1 MMAGRAGRPGPLDES
16 TSENGKNKMNKME
29 RLKWWHIFLTI
40 GILLLVFSYC
50 TPPLLYEENICR
62 EYNYDTGECLD
73 EHRTDKPY
81 NLHES
86 E

>member
-1 MMAGRAGRPGPLDES
+1 MGEAI
-16 TSENGKNKMNKME
+16 KME

-73 EHRTDKPY
+73 EHQDTGKYLDENWNDTTKRPY
-81 NLHES
+81 DLHGLEKNN
-86 E
+86 EN

>member
-1 MMAGRAGRPGPLDES
+1 MGEAI
-16 TSENGKNKMNKME
+16 KME
-29 RLKWWHIFLTI
+29 RLKWWHILLTI

-73 EHRTDKPY
+73 EYHDTDKPY